1 MQDADKN
8 RRDGEAKG
16 LRDGKAKAIGFLA
29 IGILMLGFFA
39 EPLTHS
45 VQVLSESFNIPPF
58 YISFIFLPVA
68 TQARTAFVAIKAAK
82 QRRNDTTSA
91 TFSEVN
97 LCFHFLHYINKV

>member
-29 IGILMLGFFA
+29 IGVLMLGFFA

-45 VQVLSESFNIPPF
+45 VQVFSESVSIRPF

-68 TQARTAFVAIKAAK
+68 TQARTAFAAFGAAK
-82 QRRNDTTSA
+82 QKRHHTTSS
-91 TFSEVN
+91 TFSEVS
-97 LCFHFLHYINKV
+97 LSFQFLY